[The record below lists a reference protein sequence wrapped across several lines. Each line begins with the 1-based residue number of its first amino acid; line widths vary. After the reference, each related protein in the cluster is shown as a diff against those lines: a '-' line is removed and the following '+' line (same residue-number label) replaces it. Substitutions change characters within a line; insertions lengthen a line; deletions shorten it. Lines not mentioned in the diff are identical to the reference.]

1 MRTASSILALLALL
15 AALSGPVAMAASRD
29 VDEHRSA
36 DPQGQVEIISV
47 GGNVDVIGWDKP
59 EIEVAGTLGSDADR
73 LDIGSVGNR
82 TTIRVVD
89 SDSDSDDQHWRI
101 RLRLRHEAILSVHVP
116 RGSSVSASLVS
127 ANLSVRDIQG
137 NQELQT
143 VSGNVTTTAA
153 HDVRIHTVSGDVHLN
168 AGPESRLLELG
179 TVSGDLDV
187 DGGHGDI
194 NVNTVSG
201 EGKLSLGAITH
212 ASIRSVSGN
221 YQIRA
226 ALASEGLLEG
236 QSVSGDFTIDF
247 TGGPPAADF
256 ELHTFSGDLKTCF
269 GQKATH
275 ESYGPGSRLSF
286 RQGTGSAQV
295 RIDTHSGDVSLCGQ
309 SS

>member
-1 MRTASSILALLALL
+1 MSIRLSIFALVVT
-15 AALSGPVAMAASRD
+15 LSGPIVLAASHD

-36 DPQGQVEIISV
+36 DPKGQVEIINV

-59 EIEVAGTLGSDADR
+59 EIEVAGTLGSDADK
-73 LDIGSVGNR
+73 LDIGSVGSR

-89 SDSDSDDQHWRI
+89 SDSDSDDQHWWI
-101 RLRLRHEAILSVHVP
+101 RVRLRHEAILSVHVP

-137 NQELQT
+137 NQ
-143 VSGNVTTTAA
+143 
-153 HDVRIHTVSGDVHLN
+153 RIHTVSGDVHLS

-212 ASIRSVSGN
+212 ASIKSVSGN

-226 ALASEGLLEG
+226 ALAGDGLLEG

-247 TGGPPAADF
+247 TDGPPAADF

-286 RQGTGSAQV
+286 RQGAGSAQV
-295 RIDTHSGDVSLCGQ
+295 RIDTHSGDVTLCGQ

>member
-1 MRTASSILALLALL
+1 MNIRSSVFALVMT
-15 AALSGPVAMAASRD
+15 LSGPMALAASHD
-29 VDEHRSA
+29 IDEHRSA
-36 DPQGQVEIISV
+36 DPQGQVEIVNV
-47 GGNVDVIGWDKP
+47 GGNVDVTGWDKP
-59 EIEVAGTLGSDADR
+59 EIEVAGKLDSDSDQLEISTA
-73 LDIGSVGNR
+73 GNR

-89 SDSDSDDQHWRI
+89 SDSDDQHWRI
-101 RLRLRHEAILSVHVP
+101 RVRGGRHDATLSVHVP
-116 RGSSVSASLVS
+116 RDSSLSASLVS
-127 ANLSVRDIQG
+127 ANLSVRDLQG

-153 HDVRIHTVSGDVHLN
+153 HDARIHTVNGDIRLN

-194 NVNTVSG
+194 TVNTVSG

-212 ASIRSVSGN
+212 ANIKSVSGN

-226 ALASEGLLEG
+226 ALAGQGLLEG

-247 TGGPPAADF
+247 TGGPPAGEY

-269 GQKATH
+269 GHKATH
-275 ESYGPGSRLSF
+275 ENYGPGSRLSF
-286 RQGTGSAQV
+286 RQGEGGAQI
-295 RIDTHSGDVSLCGQ
+295 RIDTHSGDVSLCAQ

>member
-1 MRTASSILALLALL
+1 MRIASSILALLG
-15 AALSGPVAMAASRD
+15 ALSGPLAMAAPHD
-29 VDEHRSA
+29 IDEHRSA
-36 DPQGQVEIISV
+36 DPTGHVEIVNV
-47 GGNVDVIGWDKP
+47 GGNVDVVGWDKP
-59 EIEVAGTLGSDADR
+59 EIEVAGTLGSDADK
-73 LDIGSVGNR
+73 LDIGTVGNR

-89 SDSDSDDQHWRI
+89 SDSDSDDQHWRV
-101 RLRLRHEAILSVHVP
+101 RVRLRHEAILSVHVP
-116 RGSSVSASLVS
+116 RGSSLSASLVS
-127 ANLSVRDIQG
+127 ANLSVKDVQG

-143 VSGNVTTTAA
+143 VSGNVTSAA
-153 HDVRIHTVSGDVHLN
+153 MHDVRIHTVNGDIHLS

-194 NVNTVSG
+194 SVNTVSG
-201 EGKLSLGAITH
+201 DGKLSLGAITH
-212 ASIRSVSGN
+212 ANIRSVSGN

-226 ALASEGLLEG
+226 ALAGDGLLEG

-256 ELHTFSGDLKTCF
+256 ELHTFSGDLKSCF

-286 RQGTGSAQV
+286 RQGAGSAQV
-295 RIDTHSGDVSLCGQ
+295 RIDTHSGDVSLCAQG
-309 SS
+309 S

>member
-1 MRTASSILALLALL
+1 MSIRSSLVALVAT
-15 AALSGPVAMAASRD
+15 LSGPLALAGSHD

-36 DPQGQVEIISV
+36 DPKGQVEIINV
-47 GGNVDVIGWDKP
+47 GGNVDVIGWDRP
-59 EIEVAGTLGSDADR
+59 EIEVAGSLGSDADK

-82 TTIRVVD
+82 TTIRVLD

-101 RLRLRHEAILSVHVP
+101 RVRLRHEAILSVHVP
-116 RGSSVSASLVS
+116 RGSSLSASLVT
-127 ANLSVRDIQG
+127 ANLSVRDLQG

-143 VSGNVTTTAA
+143 VSGNVTTTAV
-153 HDVRIHTVSGDVHLN
+153 HDARIHTVSGDIHLN

-194 NVNTVSG
+194 SVNTVSG

-212 ASIRSVSGN
+212 ASIKSVSGN

-226 ALASEGLLEG
+226 ALAGQGLLEG

-247 TGGPPAADF
+247 TGGPPAGEY

-275 ESYGPGSRLSF
+275 ENYGPGSRLSF
-286 RQGTGSAQV
+286 RQGDGGAQV
-295 RIDTHSGDVSLCGQ
+295 RIDTHSGDVSLCAQ